1 MLTLL
6 VAFFEGNED
15 RDTEKGVTAM
25 GDRIRVEVDGVT
37 HELTREEATELRGK
51 IDDALTTRREFLHTA
66 GEYRDD
72 GAYVVSRRGADSAGN
87 SKVFESFEQVRR
99 LYERLPAEFTADT
112 VSRSGITGSR
122 RHMLV
127 RHYAEHPAFDCTIA
141 HRSPLTVRKTTADGN
156 GDEATAD

>member
-1 MLTLL
+1 VLTLL

-25 GDRIRVEVDGVT
+25 GDRIRVEGDGAT